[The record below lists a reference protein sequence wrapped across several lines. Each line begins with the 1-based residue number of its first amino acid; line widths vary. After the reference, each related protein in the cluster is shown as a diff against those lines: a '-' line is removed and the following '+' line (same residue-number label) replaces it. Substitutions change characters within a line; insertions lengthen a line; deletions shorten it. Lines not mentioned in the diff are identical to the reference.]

1 MKIIPLKICL
11 IWNRLTFVKISEG
24 LKSSNIRATHN
35 QFTKMFWC
43 SSYSERSSWWWEFP
57 QSILTHHSRRKQ
69 EERTW
74 NSRIVTSLVCDLTR
88 RQTAQSSWAV
98 MISQRKFSSDVHETF
113 NHWVNLT
120 AQLWL
125 SLAKPY
131 SAQLWSWAVNCISY
145 VCISI
150 KNFLFIFLWKKWNSC
165 VNFSNVLLSTF
176 RLKFFLFLL
185 SHLIRIP
192 FA

>member
-1 MKIIPLKICL
+1 MLEP
-11 IWNRLTFVKISEG
+11 
-24 LKSSNIRATHN
+24 HN

-43 SSYSERSSWWWEFP
+43 ISYSERSSWWWEFP

-74 NSRIVTSLVCDLTR
+74 NNEIQELWRHLSVTWRL
-88 RQTAQSSWAV
+88 TAQSSWAV
-98 MISQRKFSSDVHETF
+98 MISERKFLSDVHETF

-131 SAQLWSWAVNCISY
+131 SAQRSWAVS
-145 VCISI
+145 CISI
-150 KNFLFIFLWKKWNSC
+150 NYQEFCLFYFPLKKMEFMC
-165 VNFSNVLLSTF
+165 EF
-176 RLKFFLFLL
+176 
-185 SHLIRIP
+185 
-192 FA
+192 